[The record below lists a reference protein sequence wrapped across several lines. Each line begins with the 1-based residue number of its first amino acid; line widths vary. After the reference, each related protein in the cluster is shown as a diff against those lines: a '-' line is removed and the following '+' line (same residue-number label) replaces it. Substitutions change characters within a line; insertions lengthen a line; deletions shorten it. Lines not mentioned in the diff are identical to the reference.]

1 VTKATPAAPQR
12 DSTDSDGRTIVRSMS
27 LVNLAEYEA
36 AAREVVAG
44 STLDY
49 FDGGSNDEITL
60 RDNVA
65 AFSRITLYPRMFRGV
80 GTRDTSTTVVG
91 SGARWPVIVAPVALL
106 GTLSPDGEVPAARAA
121 TAAGSIFVLSSL
133 SVTPVEDVIAASTGP
148 VWFQLYIYKDRA
160 ASESL
165 VKRVEAAGCSALELT
180 ADTPILGRRERDVRN
195 SFALPEGL
203 WTPNL
208 TADAP
213 SVLPESRSDSPFKAA
228 IDALFYPDLTWDDV
242 GWLTSI
248 TELPVLVKGI
258 VRADDAVRAV
268 DVGAAGVIVSN
279 HGGRQLD
286 TAPAAIDVLA
296 PIADAI
302 GDRAEVIVDGGIR
315 RGVDLVKAIAL
326 GARAVQIGRP
336 IVWGLIVDGEEGVA
350 DVLSLLRDE
359 FDLAMALCG
368 SRSVSE
374 ITSDLLAP

>member
-1 VTKATPAAPQR
+1 MPSPLR
-12 DSTDSDGRTIVRSMS
+12 LST
-27 LVNLAEYEA
+27 
-36 AAREVVAG
+36 
-44 STLDY
+44 
-49 FDGGSNDEITL
+49 
-60 RDNVA
+60 
-65 AFSRITLYPRMFRGV
+65 
-80 GTRDTSTTVVG
+80 TSTGVRTTRSRVG

-106 GTLSPDGEVPAARAA
+106 GMLSPDGEVPAVRAA
-121 TAAGSIFVLSSL
+121 TVAGSIFVLSSL
-133 SVTPVEDVIAASTGP
+133 SVTPIEDVIAVSTGP

-160 ASESL
+160 ASEAL
-165 VKRVEAAGCSALELT
+165 LKRVEAAGCSALELT

-208 TADAP
+208 TAEAP
-213 SVLPESRSDSPFKAA
+213 SALPESRSDSPFKAA

-248 TELPVLVKGI
+248 SNLPVLVKGI

-268 DVGAAGVIVSN
+268 DAGAAGVIVSN

-286 TAPAAIDVLA
+286 TAPAAIEAVA
-296 PIADAI
+296 AIADAV

-315 RGVDLVKAIAL
+315 RGVDVVKAIAL

-336 IVWGLIVDGEEGVA
+336 IVWGLVVDGEEGVA
-350 DVLSLLRDE
+350 DVLSLLHDE

-368 SRSVSE
+368 CRSVSE
-374 ITSDLLAP
+374 ISSDLLAP